1 MTENFTIKRL
11 TSVDAE
17 DIADCVFRVYGD
29 SYAHE
34 VFYDI
39 EGLSHALRAGTLNSV
54 GAYNEAGKLMGHM
67 AMSLRGSGTMPELG
81 NTLVDPEARGSGLAW
96 EIGKE
101 LTTWCRELGHYGFLH
116 YPTTE
121 HHIMQRQAAKQGFE
135 TGLMLG
141 YIPTAPRSA
150 ATVVFEPFDGVES
163 AEQDIWVPG
172 EYCELI
178 AELANE
184 CGLRRCIS
192 ASETSA
198 SSAQSSNASGGHDGY
213 KQVVYQKRGLARLT
227 VDEYGNDLDQAI
239 ESLVATHLPCLQIDL
254 LMNAPNIAKNTT
266 QAKGFGF
273 SFCGW
278 LPGFLGVDVLR
289 LQRCATDQTDF
300 SPELVNP
307 RAKAML
313 ASFWCE
319 KGID

>member
-1 MTENFTIKRL
+1 MTQDFTIKRL
-11 TSVDAE
+11 TEANAG

-29 SYAHE
+29 TYAHE
-34 VFYDI
+34 VFYDVD
-39 EGLSHALRAGTLNSV
+39 ALGRALGAGTLNSV
-54 GAYNEAGKLMGHM
+54 GAFNSAGKLMGHM

-81 NTLVDPEARGSGLAW
+81 NTLVDPEARGAGLAW

-101 LTTWCRELGHYGFLH
+101 LTNWCRELGHYGFLH

-141 YIPTAPRSA
+141 YIPTEPRAA
-150 ATVVFEPFDGVES
+150 ATIVFEPFKGVETG
-163 AEQDIWVPG
+163 EQDIMVPG

-178 AELANE
+178 VELANE
-184 CGLRRCIS
+184 CSLPRRIIV
-192 ASETSA
+192 SEA
-198 SSAQSSNASGGHDGY
+198 SSGLDQTASADDGHHGY
-213 KQVVYQKRGLARLT
+213 EQTVYQKRSLARLT
-227 VDEYGNDLDQAI
+227 VDQNRGSLGKAI
-239 ESLVATHLPCLQIDL
+239 ESLVATNRPCLQIDF
-254 LMNAPNIAKNTT
+254 LMSSPDIANSTAL
-266 QAKGFGF
+266 AKRLGF

-289 LQRCATDQTDF
+289 LQKCAVDQTDF

-313 ASFWCE
+313 NEFR
-319 KGID
+319 GQFT